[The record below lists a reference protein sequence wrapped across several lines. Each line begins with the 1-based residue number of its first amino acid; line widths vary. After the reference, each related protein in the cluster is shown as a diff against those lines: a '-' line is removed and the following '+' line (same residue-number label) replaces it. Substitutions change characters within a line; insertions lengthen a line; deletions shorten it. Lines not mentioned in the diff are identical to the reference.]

1 MYNRKN
7 KKPKYVKRRTVEQID
22 ADYIILL
29 GQRSNGKSFAV
40 KESVLI
46 DAYQNDNHFGYLR
59 RYDEDTKD
67 YMCIEYFNDFIPDK
81 LLEITNGEYDN
92 IMVYRKG
99 IFFAVTEPDTGKL
112 IRGKQIGNV
121 FSLAT
126 YERYKSRMF
135 PKITTLIYE
144 EFITDGYY
152 LPSESKKLFSLVSS
166 IARLRKIKVY
176 CIGNTISRICPYFNE
191 WQLVNIP
198 KQKIGTIEMYTVK
211 DTDTN
216 TDVKIAVYLTDTMR
230 FNSGMFFGNSAKSI
244 VSGMWET
251 DEHPHIIGKKED
263 YNTIYTLV
271 FLYDKNMFLCEFLQ
285 SKKEPNN
292 FTWFISPKNTPIQDN
307 TRIVS
312 NKYIFNPLA
321 TVGFTP
327 LNANENKIFSYIR
340 NKKICFSDNLTGTEF
355 YQCLKMLR

>member
-1 MYNRKN
+1 MDKQ
-7 KKPKYVKRRTVEQID
+7 PKQRFVKRSTIEHIQ

-46 DAYQNDNHFGYLR
+46 DAYKNKNEFGYLR

-67 YMCIEYFNDFIPDK
+67 YMIVEYFNDFVPDK
-81 LLEITNGEYDN
+81 ILEITNGEFDS
-92 IMVYRKG
+92 ISVYRKA
-99 IFFAVTEPDTGKL
+99 IYFSCTDPDTNKPV
-112 IRGKQIGNV
+112 RMQKIGNV

-135 PKITTLIYE
+135 PNITTLIFE
-144 EFITDGYY
+144 EFITDNYY
-152 LPSESKKLFSLVSS
+152 LPQEHKKLFNLVSS

-176 CIGNTISRICPYFNE
+176 CIGNTISRVCPYFSN

-198 KQKIGTIEMYTVK
+198 KQKMGTVELYKVK

-216 TDVKIAVYLTDTMR
+216 TTVTIAVYLTDTMR

-251 DEHPHIIGKKED
+251 DEHPQMNGKKDD
-263 YNTIYTLV
+263 YEVIYTMV
-271 FLYDKNMFLCEFLQ
+271 FVYETNMFLCEFLQ
-285 SKKEPNN
+285 SKKDFNN
-292 FTWFISPKNTPIQDN
+292 YTWFISPKNTPIQKD
-307 TRIVS
+307 TRIIA

-321 TVGFTP
+321 TIGFKP
-327 LNANENKIFSYIR
+327 LNRKEQIIFQYLR
-340 NKKICFSDNLTGTEF
+340 DKKICYSDNLTGTEF
-355 YQCLKMLR
+355 LQCYKMVV